1 MKSYL
6 LLGRTGDICSIL
18 PMLKHESE
26 SGPVRLVTNKE
37 YSPLLE
43 GVSYVEPLLVEHTVK
58 DLQAAWQYAR
68 ATCGEVTS
76 LHAVTN
82 DEPARMT
89 SFVKEM
95 WRRGGWRDQWDDQ
108 KPLVF
113 DKRSAERESRLM
125 DEFVPKKKGRWD
137 KKLVLVSTEGISSP
151 FPYKDLLYGILK
163 LGLPSE
169 FVVVPLPRAE
179 RFYDLLA
186 LYERAWCLISTD
198 SAPLHL
204 ANALPKLPVLALTND
219 APMLWNGSPWRP
231 NHVFYCRYS
240 DFPNRAV
247 QMVET
252 VKALNDGWPAFEIQK
267 GMCGRYFDGFPYLKD
282 CVKMALQSARR
293 IASDV
298 HLVGGKFV
306 LREPVSDKPCYAYR
320 NEHGLFKPVVDW
332 FHAAQPFWKQVIGDL
347 PDLVLG
353 KDYYW
358 RHALWAA
365 FKKHGAVD
373 VT

>member
-37 YSPLLE
+37 YAPLLE

-95 WRRGGWRDQWDDQ
+95 WRRGGWRDRWDDQ
-108 KPLVF
+108 EPLVF

-169 FVVVPLPRAE
+169 FAVVPLPRAE

-204 ANALPKLPVLALTND
+204 ANAMPKLPVLALTND

-282 CVKMALQSARR
+282 CVRMALQAIKHKS
-293 IASDV
+293 
-298 HLVGGKFV
+298 LVLWQREFRGE
-306 LREPVSDKPCYAYR
+306 EPVQPSYGYR
-320 NEHGLFKPVVDW
+320 VIKGSFQPVVDY
-332 FHAAQPFWKQVIGDL
+332 FQGPKEFWKSLLPEL

-353 KDYYW
+353 KDYFW